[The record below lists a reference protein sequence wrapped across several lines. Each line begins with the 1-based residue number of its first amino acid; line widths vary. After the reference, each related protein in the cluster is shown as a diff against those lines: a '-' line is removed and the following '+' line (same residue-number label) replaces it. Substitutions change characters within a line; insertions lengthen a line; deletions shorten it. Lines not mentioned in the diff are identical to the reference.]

1 MQRKSNKMNAYLFL
15 FYATTVNIP
24 MGQCHKII
32 HMGLIIY
39 DVAKQTYI
47 YFIF

>member
-1 MQRKSNKMNAYLFL
+1 MNAYLFL

-24 MGQCHKII
+24 RVLTCHKII

-39 DVAKQTYI
+39 DVAKQIYI